1 MVKPKESNKEAF
13 ELWINSGER
22 GPLDV
27 KCDFVSSNPLEV
39 LGLDESKEIDRNV
52 IKKQWHRLSMKVS
65 DFS

>member
-1 MVKPKESNKEAF
+1 MAKPKESNKEAF
-13 ELWINSGER
+13 KLWINSGER
-22 GPLDV
+22 GIIDT

-39 LGLDESKEIDRNV
+39 LGLDESRRIDGNV